1 MLCHLNCAIM
11 SGCWIYLSPIDIF
24 VGVCRQCPDNSVCCI
39 IWCLSDDLWLRI
51 ANECTLKYLVQCTIP
66 QGAHAKKFNVVAY
79 LPEWRSHRR
88 SIPSFFLFFFHAILT
103 AFQNL
108 RRQRLSLPNFIDQ
121 ILDQPCFLGNEHYL
135 KHVPIHAVLPQ
146 IRRRE
151 LGSRLPTCHTPVTV
165 LAGAEARWNNHCP
178 RSTAATGINETRTR
192 SHQGDGVQADGLLWG
207 QWPERRSVAE

>member
-1 MLCHLNCAIM
+1 MHVKIFGAVHYT
-11 SGCWIYLSPIDIF
+11 SGSACEKVQRGCLPTGMEVTQAFNSLIF
-24 VGVCRQCPDNSVCCI
+24 S
-39 IWCLSDDLWLRI
+39 
-51 ANECTLKYLVQCTIP
+51 
-66 QGAHAKKFNVVAY
+66 
-79 LPEWRSHRR
+79 
-88 SIPSFFLFFFHAILT
+88 FFFHAILT